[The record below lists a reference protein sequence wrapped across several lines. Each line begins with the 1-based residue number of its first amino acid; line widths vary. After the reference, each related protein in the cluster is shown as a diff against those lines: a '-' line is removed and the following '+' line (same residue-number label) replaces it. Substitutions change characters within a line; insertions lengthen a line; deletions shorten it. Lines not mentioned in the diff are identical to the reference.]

1 MLQRLP
7 IAFAKVKV
15 DNTSENLLNEIS
27 QIIHFLH
34 RAKEITKK
42 VHNNIMSTIK
52 LQNIMDTIL
61 TNSKNSKTSDP
72 HKLWLNLSEKIDLLR
87 SNKYVALSNLSIYD
101 TWKNTKKSYKNNN
114 FKISAPT
121 WNEGFEFSDGSF
133 SASDIQDFFKYIS
146 KIMGGLPIVLQ

>member
-1 MLQRLP
+1 MLQRLL

-34 RAKEITKK
+34 WAKEITKK

-52 LQNIMDTIL
+52 LQNVMDTIL
-61 TNSKNSKTSDP
+61 KNSKNSKTSDP
-72 HKLWLNLSEKIDLLR
+72 HRLWLNLSEKIDLIR

-101 TWKNTKKSYKNNN
+101 TWDNTKKSYKNNN

-121 WNEGFEFSDGSF
+121 WKEEFEFSDG
-133 SASDIQDFFKYIS
+133 
-146 KIMGGLPIVLQ
+146 